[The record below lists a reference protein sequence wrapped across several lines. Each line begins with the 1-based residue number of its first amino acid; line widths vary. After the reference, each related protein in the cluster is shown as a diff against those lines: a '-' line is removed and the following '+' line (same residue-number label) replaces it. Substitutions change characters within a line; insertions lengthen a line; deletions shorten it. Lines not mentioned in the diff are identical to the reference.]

1 MMKILFIT
9 FVFMALVILIMSV
22 GVIFKRKP
30 IAGTCGGLAAAG
42 IEGECEICGGDVEKC
57 EEVNESGEQVS
68 SVVNAYDAT
77 QGK

>member
-1 MMKILFIT
+1 MKILLIT

-42 IEGECEICGGDVEKC
+42 IEGECEICGGNIEKC
-57 EEVNESGEQVS
+57 EEVNQDAEEASPAI
-68 SVVNAYDAT
+68 NAYDAT
-77 QGK
+77 QNK